1 MLSIETAYENNN
13 NNNKWSAYQ
22 GIVLKDGFDEYLSS
36 RVRARFY
43 DIEGTE
49 ALIEEFRDIP
59 STEFEERLLIDIFS
73 TSPLID
79 DWKIGEAMAE
89 CYLEDFEKVRFCY
102 PSSRDAK
109 NSKAN
114 LQGADL
120 VGFVDVDKDMTI
132 FLFGE
137 VKTSRDINSPPQV
150 MYGKSGMIDQL
161 RNIKNDP
168 NLRKSLIKWLG
179 FKVKTLSDDDPF
191 KKDYQKALKIYLKE
205 GAEHKYFLF
214 GILIRDTEPKDT
226 DLKSRYKSLKSDL
239 SNGVHLK
246 LVALYIPIPIKNMK
260 TYVINEGEANE

>member
-1 MLSIETAYENNN
+1 MLSIEMVYENTNG
-13 NNNKWSAYQ
+13 WSAYQ

-49 ALIEEFRDIP
+49 TLIEEFKDIP
-59 STEFEERLLIDIFS
+59 STGFEEQLLIDILS
-73 TSPLID
+73 MSPSIE
-79 DWKIGEAMAE
+79 DWKIGEALAE
-89 CYLEDFEKVRFCY
+89 CYLEDFEKVRFHY

-109 NSKAN
+109 NPKAN

-120 VGFVDVDKDMTI
+120 VGFIDVDEETTI

-137 VKTSRDINSPPQV
+137 VKTSGDKNSPPQV
-150 MYGKSGMIDQL
+150 VYGRSGMIDQL
-161 RNIKNDP
+161 RAIKN
-168 NLRKSLIKWLG
+168 NLDLRRALIRWLG
-179 FKVKTLSDDDPF
+179 FKVRDLSENNPF

-226 DLKSRYKSLKSDL
+226 DLKSRYESLKNDL
-239 SNGVHLK
+239 STGTQLK
-246 LVALYIPIPIKNMK
+246 LIALYIPTPIKDMK
-260 TYVINEGEANE
+260 NYIIKEGEKNE